1 MKQLDHERVVTL
13 SADDLDAILEA
24 IGLAT
29 DAGRHSDDRNT
40 SDERN
45 RISGIVEQIR
55 GKFDL

>member
-24 IGLAT
+24 IGLAA
-29 DAGRHSDDRNT
+29 DAGRHSHHRNT